1 MRRHLVL
8 LVLAALLS
16 LVTPQRAGADV
27 PPAAHRYHREL
38 LGEARAVWGMSA
50 PVAAFGAQIQQE
62 SGWNPAAHS
71 AVADGLTE
79 FTPATAAWIAGAYP
93 KTLGQAD
100 PYNPGWAIRALVTYD
115 FQLWQQ
121 TRAATD
127 CDHMAFALSAY
138 NGGLG
143 WVYRD
148 QALAKSKGADPARWF
163 GATDAFTSRAP
174 AAAREN
180 RGYPIRIL
188 LVLQPSYVEW
198 GGSIDCSQVHR

>member
-1 MRRHLVL
+1 MRRPLVFM
-8 LVLAALLS
+8 VLAALLG
-16 LVTPQRAGADV
+16 LAMPQHAGADV

-38 LGEARAVWGMSA
+38 LGEARAVWGMDA
-50 PVAAFGAQIQQE
+50 PVAALGAQIQQE

-71 AVADGLTE
+71 AVADGLAE
-79 FTPATAAWIAGAYP
+79 FTPATAEWIAGAYP

-100 PYNPGWAIRALVTYD
+100 PYNPSWAIRALATYD
-115 FQLWQQ
+115 FQLWNE
-121 TRAATD
+121 TRAATV

-148 QALAKSKGADPARWF
+148 QKLAQAHGADPARWF

-180 RGYPIRIL
+180 RGYPSRIL
-188 LVLQPSYVEW
+188 LVLQPSYAEW
-198 GGSIDCSQVHR
+198 GGEIDCSAVRQ